1 MNHEL
6 LLADPSPCLRIM
18 ILQELLGKPSSD
30 PEVKELAGLRL
41 RDELYTGLV
50 SFQEKD
56 GSWSSLGKPVRG
68 DKIPATSLALSRL
81 GFLGFGTENPR
92 VKKAADFLFSRQRRD
107 GSWPVSD
114 DYDEGADE
122 VTMIPLQAAFP
133 LAGLARAG
141 FAADPRTEKGYQWLV
156 SKRLEDGAWP
166 TGMRY
171 GVYRG
176 VAGYR
181 RLAHSRWGCRTNTTA
196 ALICLAHHP
205 IRRHSPEAR
214 RALDHLLT
222 RETRDAASLGFDT
235 ARLLGFEE
243 ARGALTYYTAFDPA
257 LILDL
262 CARVGADAQNDGRV
276 ADLARFV
283 RGLAGPAGIWEYAAN
298 LAASR
303 WVSFDIARS
312 LAAVESGARRGRG
325 KKRTGPS
332 WQSEE
337 PRTPFTPYPR
347 KKRRY

>member
-6 LLADPSPCLRIM
+6 LLADPSPCLRFM
-18 ILQELLGKPSSD
+18 VLRTLLKKPSTD
-30 PEVKELAGLRL
+30 PETRELAGLRL
-41 RDELYTGLV
+41 RDELYAGLV
-50 SFQEKD
+50 SLQEKD
-56 GSWSSLGKPVRG
+56 GSWSSLGATVRG

-81 GFLGFGTENPR
+81 GFLGFGAENPR
-92 VKKAADFLFSRQRRD
+92 VKKAAGFLFTRQRGD
-107 GSWPVSD
+107 GSWPD
-114 DYDEGADE
+114 A

-141 FAADPRTEKGYQWLV
+141 FAADPRTEKGYEWLV
-156 SKRLEDGAWP
+156 SKRLADGAWP
-166 TGMRY
+166 TGMRH
-171 GVYRG
+171 GVYRY

-196 ALICLAHHP
+196 ALIALAHHP
-205 IRRHSPEAR
+205 ARRHSPEAR

-243 ARGALTYYTAFDPA
+243 ARGALTYYAAFDPA

-262 CARVGADAQNDGRV
+262 CTRVGADAQNDDRV
-276 ADLARFV
+276 AELARFV
-283 RGLAGPAGIWEYAAN
+283 RGLAGPAGIWEYTAN

-312 LAAVESGARRGRG
+312 LAEVESGARRWKG
-325 KKRTGPS
+325 KRRAGPS
-332 WQSEE
+332 WRSEE
-337 PRTPFTPYPR
+337 PRTPFAAYPR